1 MNALFSAAIE
11 AELATIERVVA
22 VSTASPGWGGDLS
35 CTDDF
40 AEDFAELEG
49 DDPLVV
55 AQYAYRGLC
64 TDGERGELADDPD
77 WGISLEK
84 MLSKGMTAK
93 ALLDVRSTVRGQI
106 ARDDR
111 LTNVV
116 VQGTWDPG
124 TEALTLVISDE
135 IADSGDSFSLT
146 VVVDATG
153 MNLVELLINGRTVP
167 ES

>member
-1 MNALFSAAIE
+1 MNSVFSAAFE
-11 AELATIERVVA
+11 AELATIERVTT

-40 AEDFAELEG
+40 TDDFAELDG

-55 AQYAYRGLC
+55 AQYAYRMLN
-64 TDGERGELADDPD
+64 TDGEIGELADEPD
-77 WGISLEK
+77 RGIDLVK

-93 ALLDVRSTVRGQI
+93 EILDIRGKVRGEI

-111 LTNVV
+111 LTNVACT
-116 VQGTWDPG
+116 GTWDPA
-124 TEALTLVISDE
+124 TESLSLEISAE
-135 IADSGDSFSLT
+135 LLSSGESFSLT
-146 VVVDATG
+146 IVVSETG
-153 MNLVELLINGRTVP
+153 MNLVELLINGRPVS